1 MFQAQNKEMS
11 DIWKLPAVP
20 MNEKTFG
27 YHPTQK
33 SECLLRRI
41 ILCSTKEGD
50 IVLDP
55 FMGSG
60 TTCAVAK
67 KLKRKYIGIEKEI
80 KYFTISKKR
89 IN

>member
-1 MFQAQNKEMS
+1 MS

-33 SECLLRRI
+33 PECLLRRI
-41 ILCSTKEGD
+41 ILCSIKEGD

-60 TTCAVAK
+60 TTCSVAK
-67 KLKRKYIGIEKEI
+67 KKIYWNRKRI
-80 KYFTISKKR
+80 KYFTISKK
-89 IN
+89 N